1 MSFLY
6 SVRLEEAAL
15 NDVLVD
21 LVIYLYTGHLL
32 LFYLNIYT
40 LAATKW
46 LKGIIIINENYT
58 QIDKLIDK

>member
-6 SVRLEEAAL
+6 SVRLEEAAS

-32 LFYLNIYT
+32 LSYLNIYT